1 MIVLVASSS
10 AEAYERALFGRSFG
24 GGGGLEH
31 VIARKSELDVT
42 PMAASWDGDFVSRAV
57 AFVPGSASN
66 LIHQRPMRPR
76 ENLLKWRRPLTMGT
90 RRYQIQKNRTAQ
102 AMYTVWMT
110 MKPMGGWCAVDCGR
124 GDFFASSRHFVREIG
139 TRRPRKKK
147 ARPKRRGDTMLR
159 RVGIRAAAALVATT
173 ATAAA
178 TTAVAEPAS
187 PSPLR
192 AKTPADSPFSYREL
206 DEAVARRQDQ
216 ERALATYINT
226 VAPMID
232 SARGEMAR
240 AQKLG
245 DAAALER
252 ARARFATLAARAQA
266 ETAALTWGSP
276 DGQQRRAEFVERF
289 GCVGWTDAALAEIAK
304 HSPIVEMGA
313 GKGQWQRALTERGA
327 DVLAYDDRSAVPGT
341 NEPEPTTFF
350 SRTKAPGRRRRGE
363 AFSSRDF
370 FGVVR
375 RGDERKLRSF
385 WVRRADRTLLVVY
398 PEGDLLVK
406 CPQNYDGAVVLFVGE
421 GRGGVNGSADVFDY
435 VEKRFDVEK
444 SLPVRPFGDG
454 HEKLWVLRRKPTI
467 NNRREEEG

>member
-1 MIVLVASSS
+1 MIA
-10 AEAYERALFGRSFG
+10 
-24 GGGGLEH
+24 
-31 VIARKSELDVT
+31 
-42 PMAASWDGDFVSRAV
+42 
-57 AFVPGSASN
+57 
-66 LIHQRPMRPR
+66 
-76 ENLLKWRRPLTMGT
+76 
-90 RRYQIQKNRTAQ
+90 
-102 AMYTVWMT
+102 
-110 MKPMGGWCAVDCGR
+110 
-124 GDFFASSRHFVREIG
+124 
-139 TRRPRKKK
+139 
-147 ARPKRRGDTMLR
+147 
-159 RVGIRAAAALVATT
+159 
-173 ATAAA
+173 
-178 TTAVAEPAS
+178 
-187 PSPLR
+187 
-192 AKTPADSPFSYREL
+192 
-206 DEAVARRQDQ
+206 
-216 ERALATYINT
+216 
-226 VAPMID
+226 

-341 NEPEPTTFF
+341 NDLEPTTFF
-350 SRTKAPGRRRRGE
+350 SRKKAPERRRRSSE
-363 AFSSRDF
+363 AEKRD
-370 FGVVR
+370 GVVR

-406 CPQNYDGAVVLFVGE
+406 CLENYDGAVVLFVGE
-421 GRGGVNGSADVFDY
+421 GRGGVNGSAKTFDY

-444 SLPVRPFGDG
+444 IVPVRPFGDG
-454 HEKLWVLRRKPTI
+454 HEKLWVLRRKPTD
-467 NNRREEEG
+467 RRDREG

>member
-1 MIVLVASSS
+1 
-10 AEAYERALFGRSFG
+10 
-24 GGGGLEH
+24 
-31 VIARKSELDVT
+31 
-42 PMAASWDGDFVSRAV
+42 
-57 AFVPGSASN
+57 
-66 LIHQRPMRPR
+66 
-76 ENLLKWRRPLTMGT
+76 
-90 RRYQIQKNRTAQ
+90 
-102 AMYTVWMT
+102 
-110 MKPMGGWCAVDCGR
+110 
-124 GDFFASSRHFVREIG
+124 
-139 TRRPRKKK
+139 
-147 ARPKRRGDTMLR
+147 MLR

-206 DEAVARRQDQ
+206 DEAVARRRDQ

-226 VAPMID
+226 VAPMIA

-245 DAAALER
+245 DAAALAR

-341 NEPEPTTFF
+341 NEPEPWTFF
-350 SRTKAPGRRRRGE
+350 SRKKAPGLKKKN
-363 AFSSRDF
+363 SSRDF

-406 CPQNYDGAVVLFVGE
+406 CLQNYDGAVVLFVGE
-421 GRGGVNGSADVFDY
+421 GRGELSGRLGRAQRRGHGRELGGRREHRDHPGGRRRHLRQARRRRRGSERRLREHPD
-435 VEKRFDVEK
+435 EKFRLAVGPLRVRRRSTEM
-444 SLPVRPFGDG
+444 SRRRQQVQAHPVRRGRLVGLHRVP
-454 HEKLWVLRRKPTI
+454 RRV
-467 NNRREEEG
+467 RHRGGRVAHRGRAL

>member
-1 MIVLVASSS
+1 
-10 AEAYERALFGRSFG
+10 
-24 GGGGLEH
+24 
-31 VIARKSELDVT
+31 
-42 PMAASWDGDFVSRAV
+42 
-57 AFVPGSASN
+57 
-66 LIHQRPMRPR
+66 
-76 ENLLKWRRPLTMGT
+76 
-90 RRYQIQKNRTAQ
+90 
-102 AMYTVWMT
+102 
-110 MKPMGGWCAVDCGR
+110 
-124 GDFFASSRHFVREIG
+124 
-139 TRRPRKKK
+139 
-147 ARPKRRGDTMLR
+147 MLR

-178 TTAVAEPAS
+178 NTAVAEPAS

-206 DEAVARRQDQ
+206 DEAVARRRDQ

-226 VAPMID
+226 VAPMIA

-341 NEPEPTTFF
+341 NDLEPTTFF
-350 SRTKAPGRRRRGE
+350 SRKKAPERRRRSSE
-363 AFSSRDF
+363 AEKRD
-370 FGVVR
+370 GVVR

-406 CPQNYDGAVVLFVGE
+406 CLENYDGAVVLFVGE
-421 GRGGVNGSADVFDY
+421 GRGGVNGSAKSFDY

-444 SLPVRPFGDG
+444 IVPVRPFGDG

-467 NNRREEEG
+467 LDREG

>member
-1 MIVLVASSS
+1 
-10 AEAYERALFGRSFG
+10 
-24 GGGGLEH
+24 
-31 VIARKSELDVT
+31 
-42 PMAASWDGDFVSRAV
+42 
-57 AFVPGSASN
+57 
-66 LIHQRPMRPR
+66 
-76 ENLLKWRRPLTMGT
+76 
-90 RRYQIQKNRTAQ
+90 
-102 AMYTVWMT
+102 
-110 MKPMGGWCAVDCGR
+110 
-124 GDFFASSRHFVREIG
+124 
-139 TRRPRKKK
+139 
-147 ARPKRRGDTMLR
+147 MLR

-206 DEAVARRQDQ
+206 DEAVARRRDQ

-226 VAPMID
+226 VAPMIA

-341 NEPEPTTFF
+341 NEQEPWTSF

-363 AFSSRDF
+363 AHSSRDF

-406 CPQNYDGAVVLFVGE
+406 CLQNYDGAVVLFVGE